1 MEEYIEIY
9 EKSAGNN
16 ITEEMVKFLYK
27 NINKEELKE
36 TYKKVLKKLKKYN
49 NNYYSKIC
57 IIINA
62 LKFKK
67 EQNKTLKFPYDIYY
81 INLPLRGSLQTEIS
95 GRKHQIKTVEK
106 LIEYEDI
113 NPLFEAIGE
122 EKTKKQRKRL
132 ILTAKELLEKPV
144 LDLNQGIEWK
154 ENYKNYIIKTYGR
167 WSKEYNDYMTTL
179 FDIGFLPISP
189 NLLMTI
195 NRDHIRKAIEEK
207 VELLE
212 KEYNN

>member
-1 MEEYIEIY
+1 MEEYIENY

-16 ITEEMVKFLYK
+16 ITEEMVNYLYK
-27 NINKEELKE
+27 NIDKEELKE

-67 EQNKTLKFPYDIYY
+67 EQNKTLEFPYDIYY

-106 LIEYEDI
+106 IIEYEEI

-144 LDLNQGIEWK
+144 LDINKGIEWK

-189 NLLMTI
+189 NLLISI

-212 KEYNN
+212 KENNN

>member
-1 MEEYIEIY
+1 MEEYIENY

-16 ITEEMVKFLYK
+16 ITEEMVNYLYK
-27 NINKEELKE
+27 NIDKEELKE

-81 INLPLRGSLQTEIS
+81 INLHLRGNLQIEIS
-95 GRKHQIKTVEK
+95 GRKQPIKTVEK

-122 EKTKKQRKRL
+122 EQFDYITVIIFIRFWIYIL
-132 ILTAKELLEKPV
+132 IK
-144 LDLNQGIEWK
+144 IR
-154 ENYKNYIIKTYGR
+154 TYC
-167 WSKEYNDYMTTL
+167 SY
-179 FDIGFLPISP
+179 
-189 NLLMTI
+189 
-195 NRDHIRKAIEEK
+195 
-207 VELLE
+207 
-212 KEYNN
+212 